1 MVYGPL
7 IHGCTTV
14 LYEGKPIGTPDA
26 SNFWRTIERHG
37 VNAMFTAPT
46 AIRAI
51 KRVDEH
57 GKLTESFNLKSL
69 RTLFLAGERADPDS
83 LKWAERSL
91 NVPVRDHWWQTETG
105 WPICGN
111 VVGAE
116 GFIPV
121 KYGST
126 FRPCVGYD
134 VKIVDEQTHTV
145 SKANTLGKIVVKLP
159 LPPGALNTLYNNDA
173 RFIKSYLQDVPG
185 YYDTGDAGYIDED
198 GYVYIMARTDDVINV
213 AGHRLSSGQM
223 EEVIADHPDVAEVAV
238 VGKVDDFKGQI
249 PLGLIVLNAKVDP
262 NRKGDILKEVIHSVR
277 ERIGPVASFKDA
289 VFVERLPKTRS
300 GKVLRATLRAIA
312 NDDDYKVTAT
322 IEGPAVLTEIAQIIE
337 DYHSKSTA

>member
-1 MVYGPL
+1 L
-7 IHGCTTV
+7 
-14 LYEGKPIGTPDA
+14 
-26 SNFWRTIERHG
+26 
-37 VNAMFTAPT
+37 
-46 AIRAI
+46 RA
-51 KRVDEH
+51 
-57 GKLTESFNLKSL
+57 
-69 RTLFLAGERADPDS
+69 LFLAGERADPDS

-105 WPICGN
+105 WPICAN

-116 GFIPV
+116 GLIPV

-134 VKIVDEQTHTV
+134 VQIVDETTHAQTP
-145 SKANTLGKIVVKLP
+145 ANTLGKIVVKLP
-159 LPPGALNTLYNNDA
+159 LPPGALTTLYKNES
-173 RFIKSYLQDVPG
+173 RFVKSYLQDVRG

-213 AGHRLSSGQM
+213 AGHRLSSGAM

-249 PLGLIVLNAKVDP
+249 PLGLIVLNAKVT
-262 NRKGDILKEVIHSVR
+262 KSKEMILKEVIQSVR
-277 ERIGPVASFKDA
+277 DRIGPVASFKDA

-300 GKVLRATLRAIA
+300 GKVLRGTLRAIA
-312 NDDDYKVTAT
+312 NDDDYKVPAT
-322 IEGPAVLTEIAQIIE
+322 IEDPTVLTEIAHIIQA
-337 DYHSKSTA
+337 YHS